1 MKQATQVLSTASG
14 GVLET
19 GPGQEQLLAGP
30 SAEQESETRRP
41 RERSP
46 GSASP
51 AMSCSDEA
59 EELISPA
66 MEAAAITPIKASKST
81 SPTPQRSPHKSL
93 GHGLAS
99 TVTSLKLVDNRQ
111 AANESFDQRFEAKKR
126 SQDFGE
132 GRALNSSMQ
141 LRQSNKNSQLMQNVD
156 SEGQRL

>member
-41 RERSP
+41 REGSH

-59 EELISPA
+59 EELIRPA
-66 MEAAAITPIKASKST
+66 MEAAAITPIKASKSP
-81 SPTPQRSPHKSL
+81 SPTPQRSPL
-93 GHGLAS
+93 GHGLTS

-111 AANESFDQRFEAKKR
+111 AANDSFDQRFEAKKR

-156 SEGQRL
+156 SERQRL